1 MVKNIGEG
9 HLLPEMKDCVVKVQ
23 NLVTETDGEA
33 WATAF
38 AEVSF
43 HETKPYS
50 LDQIDN
56 SLESRSASKYSEMG
70 YRQPAVLESRLQAH
84 LHYGHNSLGHA
95 VRVPGS
101 GKCS

>member
-9 HLLPEMKDCVVKVQ
+9 HLLPEMKDCVAKVQ

-43 HETKPYS
+43 HV
-50 LDQIDN
+50 N
-56 SLESRSASKYSEMG
+56 STL
-70 YRQPAVLESRLQAH
+70 LF
-84 LHYGHNSLGHA
+84 
-95 VRVPGS
+95 GS
-101 GKCS
+101 N